1 VDYLAVHLT
10 GVLHGYCTICWS
22 CLHQHFPRH
31 AAATFLYQGNLE
43 QGLLRL
49 GQTLI
54 KKLCGIVYGSKSL
67 QILTTGC
74 RARASSSLVSFK
86 AVHIQYATK
95 ITYKLHNT
103 SDGTLFQRCG
113 PACTITTCSCT
124 LRIHAGFLCSC
135 VATCP
140 NRKHSNLNQLPI

>member
-1 VDYLAVHLT
+1 M
-10 GVLHGYCTICWS
+10 LHGYCTICWS

-31 AAATFLYQGNLE
+31 AAVTFLYQGNLE

-49 GQTLI
+49 EQTLLE
-54 KKLCGIVYGSKSL
+54 KLCGIVYGGKLL

-74 RARASSSLVSFK
+74 RAHASSSLVFFK

-95 ITYKLHNT
+95 ITLDNT

-113 PACTITTCSCT
+113 PACTITYTSSCT
-124 LRIHAGFLCSC
+124 LHMYAGFLCSC